1 MRTWAVIRREYL
13 ERVRTKGFI
22 IGTVLGP
29 LLMSAVVV
37 VPALVA
43 GSRIGEQRTVGVI
56 DASGSVLEPLRA
68 RLADSGKEKG
78 RDASRYTLMPVSLDG
93 RTFEVGVAE
102 LKRMVQEESVHSG
115 LVIAADFRASRSAT
129 FYVKSVAA
137 MGVKDDLRPA
147 LNEVLRA
154 GRFQEKGIPEELRD
168 YLAAGT
174 EWTILNIGGEGQESR
189 AGDESA
195 FAVAIILI
203 MMIYMMVLMYGA
215 HTLQAVIE
223 EKSNRVVEVLLSS
236 MSPGSLMLGKVLGI
250 GAAGLTQTAIWTAA
264 FFVVSQQGV
273 SIGSFKLD
281 TSFLTPI
288 IWISFLMY
296 FLLGFFLYAL
306 LYAGVGAMC
315 NTIQDSQQFN
325 FPLMMGLVLP
335 MLLLSLVVEAPDSP
349 LSIGLSL
356 FPLFAPVL
364 MFMRVCLQTPPAW
377 QIGLSWLLLLL
388 SIWLAARAAGKL
400 FRLGVLMYGA
410 SPTWATLVRALRQP

>member
-13 ERVRTKGFI
+13 ERVRAKGFI
-22 IGTVLGP
+22 IGTLLGP
-29 LLMSAVVV
+29 LLMSAIVI

-43 GSRIGEQRTVGVI
+43 GSRIGEQRTVGII

-78 RDASRYTLMPVSLDG
+78 RDASRYTLMPVSLEG
-93 RTFEVGVAE
+93 RTFDAGVAE
-102 LKRMVQEESVHSG
+102 LKRMVQEESVHSA
-115 LVIAADFRASRSAT
+115 LVIPADFRASRAAT
-129 FYVKSVAA
+129 IYVKSVAA
-137 MGVKDDLRPA
+137 MSVKDDLRPA

-154 GRFQEKGIPEELRD
+154 GRFQEKGIPEDLRD

-174 EWTILNIGGEGQESR
+174 EWVTMNIGGEGGESR

-223 EKSNRVVEVLLSS
+223 EKSSRVVEVLLSS

-335 MLLLSLVVEAPDSP
+335 MLLLSLVVEAPNSP
-349 LSIGLSL
+349 LAIGLSL

-364 MFMRVCLQTPPAW
+364 MFMRVCLETPPAW

-410 SPTWATLVRALRQP
+410 APTWATLVRALRQP